1 MQGFDLVFAMFGLV
15 LGLAVTEVLAGFAR
29 VIKMRRKAHVG
40 WLTPLLGLF
49 VLIDMT
55 TFWNQV
61 YAHREHLHANLAT
74 LLVVLAFVGT
84 YYLISTL
91 IFPDDPDEWPDF
103 DAYYDRHNR
112 QVLGGVLGLTIAL
125 ILVTTITSAMGLSV
139 KSDTQGGAYGWVA
152 AVAGLL
158 HIPLLVLL
166 LIVKSRRLNVGLLA
180 VEIGLM
186 LIAAFAWVI

>member
-55 TFWNQV
+55 TFWNTV

-74 LLVVLAFVGT
+74 LLVVLGFVGS

-103 DAYYDRHNR
+103 DAWYDRHNR
-112 QVLGGVLGLTIAL
+112 QVLGGVLGLTLAL
-125 ILVTTITSAMGLSV
+125 IVVTAITSAMGLAI
-139 KSDTQGGAYGWVA
+139 KADTQGGPHGWIA
-152 AVAGLL
+152 LVAGLF

-166 LIVKSRRLNVGLLA
+166 LIVKSRRLNVALLA
-180 VEIGLM
+180 TEIALM
-186 LIAAFAWVI
+186 LVAAFAWVI

>member
-74 LLVVLAFVGT
+74 LLVVLAFVGS

-103 DAYYDRHNR
+103 DDWYDRHNR

-125 ILVTTITSAMGLSV
+125 IGVTVITSAMGLPT
-139 KSDTQGGAYGWVA
+139 KGDTQAGAFGWVA
-152 AVAGLL
+152 MLAGLL
-158 HIPLLVLL
+158 HIPLLILL
-166 LIVKSRRLNVGLLA
+166 LIAKSRRLNVALLA
-180 VEIGLM
+180 IEIALM
-186 LIAAFAWVI
+186 LIAAVAWVI

>member
-1 MQGFDLVFAMFGLV
+1 MNGFDLVFAMFGLV

-40 WLTPLLGLF
+40 WLTPLLGTF

-55 TFWNQV
+55 TFWNTV

-74 LLVVLAFVGT
+74 LLVVLAFVGS

-91 IFPDDPDEWPDF
+91 IFPDNPDEWPDF
-103 DAYYDRHNR
+103 DDYYDRHNR
-112 QVLGGVLGLTIAL
+112 QVLGGMLGLTLALIAVTAVSTAMGLPIKADTAGGAHGWIAL
-125 ILVTTITSAMGLSV
+125 I
-139 KSDTQGGAYGWVA
+139 
-152 AVAGLL
+152 AGLF

-166 LIVKSRRLNVGLLA
+166 LVVKSRRLNVALLLA
-180 VEIGLM
+180 EIALM
-186 LIAAFAWVI
+186 LVAAFAWVL

>member
-55 TFWNQV
+55 TFWNTV

-74 LLVVLAFVGT
+74 LLVVLGFVGS

-103 DAYYDRHNR
+103 DAWYDRHNR
-112 QVLGGVLGLTIAL
+112 QVLGGVLGLTVAL
-125 ILVTTITSAMGLSV
+125 IVVTAITSAMGLTV
-139 KSDTQGGAYGWVA
+139 KADTQAGPHGWIA
-152 AVAGLL
+152 LAAGLF

-166 LIVKSRRLNVGLLA
+166 LIVKSRRLNVALLA
-180 VEIGLM
+180 IEIALM
-186 LIAAFAWVI
+186 LIAAFAWVV

>member
-55 TFWNQV
+55 TFWNTI
-61 YAHREHLHANLAT
+61 YSHREHLHANLAT
-74 LLVVLAFVGT
+74 LLVVLAFVGS

-103 DAYYDRHNR
+103 DVYYDRHNR
-112 QVLGGVLGLTIAL
+112 QVLGGVLGLTLAL
-125 ILVTTITSAMGLSV
+125 MVVAGITSAMGLKV
-139 KSDTQGGAYGWVA
+139 KADTQGGPHGWITIVA
-152 AVAGLL
+152 ALG

-166 LIVKSRRLNVGLLA
+166 LIVKSRRLNVALLA
-180 VEIGLM
+180 TEIVLM
-186 LIAAFAWVI
+186 LVAAFAWVI

>member
-61 YAHREHLHANLAT
+61 YAHREHLHANLAA
-74 LLVVLAFVGT
+74 LLVVLAF
-84 YYLISTL
+84 
-91 IFPDDPDEWPDF
+91 
-103 DAYYDRHNR
+103 
-112 QVLGGVLGLTIAL
+112 GGVVLPASVLPSGPATFVGWLPSGALGEAL
-125 ILVTTITSAMGLSV
+125 RAALLDGRWDWRPLVVL
-139 KSDTQGGAYGWVA
+139 A
-152 AVAGLL
+152 AWA
-158 HIPLLVLL
+158 VLL
-166 LIVKSRRLNVGLLA
+166 GAAARRW
-180 VEIGLM
+180 
-186 LIAAFAWVI
+186 FRWSS

>member
-1 MQGFDLVFAMFGLV
+1 MSGFDLVFAMFGLV
-15 LGLAVTEVLAGFAR
+15 LGLAITEVLAGFAR

-40 WLTPLLGLF
+40 WLTPLLGLY

-55 TFWNQV
+55 TFWSTV

-74 LLVVLAFVGT
+74 LLVVLLFVGS

-112 QVLGGVLGLTIAL
+112 QVLGGVLALTCGL
-125 ILVTTITSAMGLSV
+125 ILVSIITSAMGLEV
-139 KSDTQGGAYGWVA
+139 KADTVGGPNAWIA
-152 AVAGLL
+152 MIAGLL
-158 HIPLLVLL
+158 HIPVLVLL
-166 LIVKSRRLNVGLLA
+166 LIVKSRRLNIALLTTQIA
-180 VEIGLM
+180 LM
-186 LIAAFAWVI
+186 LIAAFAWVL